1 MNILQSHG
9 MGECLVCELYMNKA
23 VTMYLKFERGRYCP
37 KKRKATES
45 IRSILAFFFL
55 AHVLKKVVREAFS

>member
-23 VTMYLKFERGRYCP
+23 VTMYLKFERRRYCP
-37 KKRKATES
+37 KKRKATEP
-45 IRSILAFFFL
+45 IRSILAFFFFFSL
-55 AHVLKKVVREAFS
+55 CFKKSC